1 MPPQFVFDITG
12 IDLNHVIYDQEQIR
26 AANPQRGDMEM
37 LNGIVYAKPDEGR
50 IIGYKD
56 VRADE
61 FWVPGH
67 IPGRPL
73 LPGVLMLECAAQ
85 LASFYTRMFIGW
97 KGFIGFGGVED
108 TKFRQQVPPGVRL
121 YLIGQKLWE
130 RHHRVRCTVHGMV
143 DGQIVFETDIIGVE
157 LG

>member
-1 MPPQFVFDITG
+1 MPPQFVFDITS
-12 IDLNHVIYDQEQIR
+12 IDLNRVIYDQETIR

-37 LNGIVYAKPDEGR
+37 LNGIVYAAPELGR
-50 IIGYKD
+50 IVGYKD
-56 VRADE
+56 VGEDE

-73 LPGVLMLECAAQ
+73 FPGVLMIESAAQ
-85 LASFYTRMFIGW
+85 LASFYTRTFVGW

-108 TKFRQQVPPGVRL
+108 TKFRMQIPPGTRL

-130 RHHRVRCTVHGMV
+130 RHHRIKCTVHGMV
-143 DGQIVFETDIIGVE
+143 NGQLAFETGIIGSE
-157 LG
+157 M